1 MGRGVICCNGKERGK
16 CVIIKQLAGFITVR
30 RTYSFIIH
38 VIPFGYG
45 NKIQFYL
52 SAIFDNIHKV
62 NAAFVEN

>member
-1 MGRGVICCNGKERGK
+1 M
-16 CVIIKQLAGFITVR
+16 R

-38 VIPFGYG
+38 VIPFSYG